1 MDIRE
6 QFGNR
11 LTELR
16 KERKMTQDKLAELS
30 GLTRVYISGIEQ
42 GKRNVSLEVIAKLV
56 EALEIKIS
64 QFFEE

>member
-56 EALEIKIS
+56 EALEIKIT

>member
-1 MDIRE
+1 MDVKE

-11 LTELR
+11 LVELR

-30 GLTRVYISGIEQ
+30 ELTRVYISGIEQ
-42 GKRNVSLEVIAKLV
+42 GKRNVSLEVIAKL
-56 EALEIKIS
+56 AQAMEIKIS

>member
-1 MDIRE
+1 METRV

-11 LTELR
+11 LTKLR

-30 GLTRVYISGIEQ
+30 ELTRVYISGIEQ
-42 GKRNVSLEVIAKLV
+42 GKRNVSLEVIAQLAK
-56 EALEIKIS
+56 ALDIKIS

>member
-1 MDIRE
+1 MDVRA

-11 LTELR
+11 LIELR

-30 GLTRVYISGIEQ
+30 ELTRVYISGIEQ
-42 GKRNVSLEVIAKLV
+42 GKRNVSLEVIVKLA

>member
-1 MDIRE
+1 MDISQ
-6 QFGNR
+6 QFGSR

-16 KERKMTQDKLAELS
+16 KERKMTQEKLADLA

-42 GKRNVSLEVIAKLV
+42 GKRNVSLEVIAQLAQ
-56 EALEIKIS
+56 ALDIKIS

>member
-11 LTELR
+11 LMAFR
-16 KERKMTQDKLAELS
+16 KDRKMTQERLAELS
-30 GLTRVYISGIEQ
+30 ELNRPYISAIEQ
-42 GKRNVSLEVIAKLV
+42 GKRNVSLEVIAQLAK
-56 EALEIKIS
+56 ALDIKIS

>member
-1 MDIRE
+1 MEIRV

-11 LTELR
+11 LSKLR

-30 GLTRVYISGIEQ
+30 ELTRVYISGIEQ
-42 GKRNVSLEVIAKLV
+42 GKRNVSLEVIAQLAK
-56 EALEIKIS
+56 ALDIKIS

>member
-30 GLTRVYISGIEQ
+30 GLTRVDISGIEQ

>member
-1 MDIRE
+1 MEIRV

-11 LTELR
+11 LTKLR

-30 GLTRVYISGIEQ
+30 ELTRVYISGIEQ
-42 GKRNVSLEVIAKLV
+42 GKRNVSLEVIAQLAK
-56 EALEIKIS
+56 ALDIKIS

>member
-1 MDIRE
+1 MDVQE

-11 LTELR
+11 LVELR

-30 GLTRVYISGIEQ
+30 ELTRVYISGIEQ
-42 GKRNVSLEVIAKLV
+42 GKRNVSLEVIAKL
-56 EALEIKIS
+56 AQAMEIKIS

>member
-1 MDIRE
+1 MDLRE

-11 LTELR
+11 LMELR

-30 GLTRVYISGIEQ
+30 ELTRVYISGIEQ
-42 GKRNVSLEVIAKLV
+42 GKRNVSLEVIAKLAQ
-56 EALEIKIS
+56 ALQIKIS